1 MSAFGRDLAAL
12 REQARLALEGFLQG
26 VLDEPAN
33 AAELG
38 SRRDLQALAKVL
50 WAEGLALACRL
61 LFLLKLEAPR
71 DPRRAPGFTSD
82 PPFRARYSPSAALA
96 PRARAELAGASDR
109 AACGV
114 PLAADLRALFALFQ
128 GDDALGGLVVH
139 PIEGGIFC
147 REATTLL
154 DRLTWPEHAVALLL
168 DGLVWTPRGEG
179 RVDRSRIRYEDLDVE
194 DLGHVYEALLDIEPG
209 IAAEPMCR
217 LRRRSLEIVV
227 PAAEGDRHG
236 ARKPSP
242 AGGQASTRGAKSRAS
257 ITRVEEIP
265 AGRFFLRAGLGRKAA
280 GSYYTP
286 GALVRFLVREALGP
300 RIAERSP
307 ADDPRPS
314 ALLSLKV
321 LDPAM
326 GSGHFLVEACR
337 VLGDSLLAACHACL
351 ALAAEAERAGDAVR
365 ARELRG
371 RVDELPGGGRG
382 LAMEGEALPSPEA
395 ISASRRLIAMH
406 CLYGV
411 DKDPIAVELAKL
423 SLWLES
429 HSGALPPAYLDRRLL
444 TGDSLTGPL
453 LKELVRSPRWGEP
466 LAGPLAARLQ
476 ERFAEAMTTPE
487 GRARD
492 EAIEPLRLLAA
503 AWSGGVMLGD
513 GADDEAY
520 EALARAVAAKEDAP
534 ASPVLARMVA
544 AGSHG
549 VAYELA
555 FPEVFGAPD
564 GQSAGRPRGGFD
576 AVLGNPPWDAMQPLA
591 KEFYAALDLRILD
604 APTRLERAGVLSRFA
619 KDAAVERAFSE
630 YVAGFEALKRV
641 VDRCF
646 AHVNRR
652 DGGAPSSAVTD
663 RWQCFAERGRD
674 LLGEG
679 GALALVLP
687 SAFHANQSATGVRQ
701 LFLNEMQILACFSF
715 ENRRGIFD
723 IHGSFRFDLVVARRG
738 GSPTGSFACAFRLR
752 DVEWLSQGR
761 SDALCYTRAFI
772 ETTGGPYLTFPEL
785 GAAGDV
791 EVARAC
797 FEGAESMGAARRR
810 LGIRIHVEIDMSK
823 GAHLF
828 TPVEKES
835 CLAPDLDPRE
845 PAVARALLAR
855 GYLPLHE
862 GKTFHQY
869 TDRWEE
875 RPRYLVAAA
884 AVAGRAGWARAARH
898 YRLSFRA
905 VASSTN
911 ERTAI
916 MALLPPGVV
925 FGNSSPCEREPDG
938 RPHSSALLLLACV
951 NSFVFDWCVR
961 QRSAANINLFIL
973 DGCPVPTAALSPP
986 LAGFLIHAALRLTCT
1001 HEGYAPLFHEQLG
1014 SAWREAAPPFTWPV
1028 LRAESDR
1035 WAVRAAADAVVAR
1048 AYGLSRAQ
1056 YARVLASFRHK
1067 GFPRAPELC
1076 LGAFDA
1082 LLARGDHEF
1091 VRMFDPYAD
1100 ILPVMR
1106 LPEPAAEWQ
1115 PAAASM
1121 GMGAPERRRRRA
1133 DE

>member
-1 MSAFGRDLAAL
+1 MSASGRDLTAL
-12 REQARLALEGFLQG
+12 REQARRALEGFLQG

-38 SRRDLQALAKVL
+38 SRRDLQALARAL

-82 PPFRARYSPSAALA
+82 PRFLARYSPSAALA
-96 PRARAELAGASDR
+96 PRARAELDGASDR
-109 AACGV
+109 AACGAL
-114 PLAADLRALFALFQ
+114 LAANLRGLFALFQ
-128 GDDALGGLVVH
+128 RGDPLGGPVVH
-139 PIEGGIFC
+139 PLGGGIFC
-147 REATTLL
+147 PEATALL

-179 RVDRSRIRYEDLDVE
+179 CVDRRRIRYEDLEVE

-242 AGGQASTRGAKSRAS
+242 AGGQASTRGAKSKAS
-257 ITRVEEIP
+257 IARVEEIP

-286 GALVRFLVREALGP
+286 GALVRFLVREALDP

-307 ADDPRPS
+307 PDDPRPS
-314 ALLSLKV
+314 ALLSIKV

-337 VLGDSLLAACHACL
+337 VLGDSLLAACLACL
-351 ALAAEAERAGDAVR
+351 ALAAKAERGGDTVR

-371 RVDELPGGGRG
+371 RLDELPGGGCG
-382 LAMEGEALPSPEA
+382 IATEGEALPSSEA

-429 HSGALPPAYLDRRLL
+429 HSDAFPPAHLDRRLR
-444 TGDSLTGPL
+444 TGDSLTGPF
-453 LKELVRSPRWGEP
+453 LKELVRFPRRGEP
-466 LAGPLAARLQ
+466 LDEPLAARLR
-476 ERFAEAMTTPE
+476 ERFAEAMTAPE

-492 EAIEPLRLLAA
+492 EAVEPLRLLAA

-520 EALARAVAAKEDAP
+520 KVLARAVAAKEDAP
-534 ASPVLARMVA
+534 ASPALARMVA
-544 AGSHG
+544 AGIHG

-555 FPEVFGAPD
+555 FPEVFGAPN
-564 GQSAGRPRGGFD
+564 GGFD
-576 AVLGNPPWDAMQPLA
+576 AVVGNPPWDAMQPLA

-619 KDAAVERAFSE
+619 KDAAVERAFSD

-641 VDRCF
+641 VHRCF

-652 DGGAPSSAVTD
+652 DGGAPSGAVTD

-679 GALALVLP
+679 GALAMVLP
-687 SAFHANQSATGVRQ
+687 SAFHANQSATGVRH
-701 LFLNEMQILACFSF
+701 LFLNEMQLLACFSF

-738 GSPTGSFACAFRLR
+738 GSPTGAFACAFRLL
-752 DVEWLSQGR
+752 DVAWLSQGR

-828 TPVEKES
+828 TPVERES
-835 CLAPDLDPRE
+835 CLNPDLDPRD
-845 PAVARALLAR
+845 PAVASTLFAR
-855 GYLPLHE
+855 GYMPLHE

-925 FGNSSPCEREPDG
+925 FGNSSPCEREPEG

-951 NSFVFDWCVR
+951 NSFAFDWCVR
-961 QRSAANINLFIL
+961 QKSAANINLFIL
-973 DGCPVPTAALSPP
+973 DGCPVPAAALSPP

-1028 LRAESDR
+1028 LGGEGDR

-1067 GFPRAPELC
+1067 SFPRAPELC

-1100 ILPVMR
+1100 IPPVTTLPV
-1106 LPEPAAEWQ
+1106 
-1115 PAAASM
+1115 PAAAAR
-1121 GMGAPERRRRRA
+1121 G
-1133 DE
+1133 